1 MNRKNWMKRKKRG
14 LVLACLLTAVLVL
27 AGCGGAAAPAA
38 SKPAASA
45 PAMEASMASNGT
57 GWMDEFASGDAM
69 AAPMETEDRGAVGGT
84 DAPSQPAKRIYTAQL
99 DLETKSFDEAAEQL
113 SALVEACGG
122 WFQES
127 SVNDYGDGYRHGSY
141 TVRVPAEKFQPFV
154 TQVGALCHVTYQNTA
169 CEDVSEYYYD
179 TAGRLKTQ
187 ETKLERLQTLLARAE
202 SMEDIITIESAISE
216 TELAIE
222 SLSGEL
228 RYYDAQVDWSTVHM
242 ELNEVYRLTDT
253 EQPVSTFADRLGT
266 ALGSGWRGFVRGM
279 QDILIALAYS
289 WMWLAL
295 LAAIA
300 AAVLVPVTRR
310 RRRKREAMKAR
321 RDSAVPSQD
330 GGPENGEKR
339 P

>member
-1 MNRKNWMKRKKRG
+1 MNRKNRMKRKKRG
-14 LVLACLLTAVLVL
+14 LVLASFLTAALVL
-27 AGCGGAAAPAA
+27 AGCGSAAAPAA
-38 SKPAASA
+38 SA
-45 PAMEASMASNGT
+45 PTAEASMASNGN
-57 GWMDEFASGDAM
+57 GWMDEFVAGDAM
-69 AAPMETEDRGAVGGT
+69 AAPAETEYRGAADEA
-84 DAPSQPAKRIYTAQL
+84 DAPSRPAKRIYTAQL
-99 DLETKSFDEAAEQL
+99 ELETKSFDEAAEQL

-127 SVNDYGDGYRHGSY
+127 SVNDYGSGYRHGSY
-141 TVRVPAEKFQPFV
+141 TVRVPAEQFQPFV

-169 CEDVSEYYYD
+169 CEDVSQYYYD

-187 ETKLERLQTLLARAE
+187 ETKLERLQALLARAE

-216 TELAIE
+216 TELTIE

-228 RYYDAQVDWSTVHM
+228 RYYDAQVDWSTVRM

-266 ALGSGWRGFVRGM
+266 ALGSGWRSFVSGM
-279 QDILIALAYS
+279 QDFLIFLAYS

-310 RRRKREAMKAR
+310 RRRIRETMKAR
-321 RDSAVPSQD
+321 RDSAEPPQG
-330 GGPENGEKR
+330 GGPENREKR